1 MTRMTTIQKVRTIVI
16 TAACLLILIIIL
28 QNTRVVE
35 TRLLFITVSMPMAL
49 LLIITFV
56 AGFASGTLFAS
67 GLLKRPEKTKAK
79 VHDKA

>member
-1 MTRMTTIQKVRTIVI
+1 MITLHKIRMIAIVGVCLLVLIVI
-16 TAACLLILIIIL
+16 F
-28 QNTRVVE
+28 QNTRTVE
-35 TRLLFITVSMPMAL
+35 TRLLFMTVSMPRAL

-56 AGFASGTLFAS
+56 AGFASGTLFVS